1 MGYLLPTEYVGY
13 GLAAETSDDWVTM
26 ASALVEAQCRRPSLM
41 AQQYTERLRITA
53 GAQTARLS
61 YGPLAPGALISAN
74 VRYARPRRGELEGIG
89 FQAQIATAFGLPG
102 AWTTLDVAT
111 IDVDCGARELT
122 FPTNFLGIAYN
133 EAEITYTAGFVT
145 VPVAIKIACAQI
157 VKNAQATPALNV
169 KSSRMDTMQM
179 QYFSGSL
186 IDPQVEMLL
195 KPYRAEKLG

>member
-1 MGYLLPTEYVGY
+1 MGYLLPTEYVEY

-26 ASALVEAQCRRPSLM
+26 ASALMEAQCRRPSLM
-41 AQQYTERLRITA
+41 AQQYTERLRITT

-61 YGPLAPGALISAN
+61 YGPLLPGALVSAN

-111 IDVDCGARELT
+111 IDVNAEARELT

-145 VPVAIKIACAQI
+145 VPISIKVACAQI
-157 VKNAQATPALNV
+157 VKNAQALPSPGV
-169 KSSRMDTMQM
+169 KMANMDTMQM
-179 QYFSGSL
+179 EYFAPTL
-186 IDPQVEMLL
+186 VDDAVRTWLRPFVAT
-195 KPYRAEKLG
+195 RLG